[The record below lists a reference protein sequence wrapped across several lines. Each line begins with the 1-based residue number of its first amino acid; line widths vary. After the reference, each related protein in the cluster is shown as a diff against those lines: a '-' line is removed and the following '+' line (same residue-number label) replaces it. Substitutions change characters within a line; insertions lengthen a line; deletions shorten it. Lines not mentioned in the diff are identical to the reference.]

1 MPELELSDD
10 RDRARTGGRV
20 IFLVGLLAG
29 LFWIAFYAAF
39 LWEPIVKDGPVVVVL
54 LARALGVGVPLIL
67 IVLATGLARQG
78 RSLRLEAEAL
88 RDEMDHL
95 LAARSRND
103 PAAPKSKPGK
113 LPEALSLQSSDQS
126 ATPHQPATPAATTAP
141 KTTGSAEAEA
151 VDAQAFLPLEPR
163 QTSDIPALSAPD
175 LIRALHFPETPEDTE
190 GFRAM
195 RRALRDHRAGQ
206 VVRAAQDMLTL
217 LSQDGLYM
225 DDLPPDLAR
234 PELWRRFASGERDPS
249 LAVLGGIRDAR
260 SLDICAARLRE
271 NAVFRDAT
279 HHFLRRFDRLLA
291 DVSPTLSDQELMVLT
306 DTRSARAFMLLGRA
320 AGIFS
325 RT

>member
-10 RDRARTGGRV
+10 RDRARNGGRA

-39 LWEPIVKDGPVVVVL
+39 LWEPVVKDGPVIVVL
-54 LARALGVGVPLIL
+54 LARTLGVGVPLVL

-78 RSLRLEAEAL
+78 RNLRLEAEAL
-88 RDEMDHL
+88 RDEMDQL
-95 LAARSRND
+95 LAARNQND

-113 LPEALSLQSSDQS
+113 LPAALSLQSSDQS
-126 ATPHQPATPAATTAP
+126 ATPHQPGPPVGTTPPRETISTAAETA
-141 KTTGSAEAEA
+141 
-151 VDAQAFLPLEPR
+151 DAQAFLPLEPR

-249 LAVLGGIRDAR
+249 LAALGGVRDAH

-291 DVSPTLSDQELMVLT
+291 DVAPTLSDQELMVLT
-306 DTRSARAFMLLGRA
+306 DTRSTRAFMLLGRA

-325 RT
+325 RA